1 MLLKITST
9 KMILQDISLSI
20 PVGSRVA
27 FVGKTGSGK
36 STTANLLLGLLRPR
50 HGSIKVDDVV
60 LEDYMI
66 PAWQSHCSYVPQ
78 QINLLSSTIAENIAF
93 GQDRK
98 NINKDRIWEALKASQ
113 LEDFVKDMP
122 DQLETKV
129 GQNGTRLS
137 GGQRQR
143 LAIARAFYQEA
154 KFLVLDEATSS
165 LDNKTESELMNAVDL
180 IGKDCTVV
188 IIAHRLSTIMNADC
202 IYEFEKG
209 KIKASGTFDEL
220 KTSSDSFK
228 DMSLLRKRFLK

>member
-1 MLLKITST
+1 MAITLLICTST
-9 KMILQDISLSI
+9 NKFTKQYYHEILHSVKIERTLIKIGYGSL
-20 PVGSRVA
+20 
-27 FVGKTGSGK
+27 K
-36 STTANLLLGLLRPR
+36 SF
-50 HGSIKVDDVV
+50 SIK
-60 LEDYMI
+60 I
-66 PAWQSHCSYVPQ
+66 FIQS
-78 QINLLSSTIAENIAF
+78 
-93 GQDRK
+93 
-98 NINKDRIWEALKASQ
+98 
-113 LEDFVKDMP
+113 MP

-165 LDNKTESELMNAVDL
+165 LDNKAESELMNAVDL

-209 KIKASGTFDEL
+209 KIKASVAFDEL
-220 KTSSDSFK
+220 KTSSDSFN
-228 DMSLLRKRFLK
+228 MSLLRKRF